1 MALQDGKPGD
11 YVDGRFLPPEGE
23 LLSSTNPAHGERVVF
38 TTGSNP
44 ERVGHAVEAARRAQP
59 AWNALG
65 LARRFEALAH
75 FRSSIEANKEVL
87 ADAIVQ
93 EIGKLRSEARLEV
106 GSLIGRFALSLDRIE
121 NDLRDGT
128 LPGFPAES
136 LRWQPHGVV
145 GVIGPFNFPLH
156 LSHAHIVPALLLG
169 NTVVLKPSE
178 VAPYCAVLYAQAAR
192 EAGLPAGVL
201 NVVQGRGPTGMA
213 LTVHPDVKAIAFT
226 GSWPVGR
233 KILEAT
239 LDKPETL
246 LALEMGG
253 KNVSIVCEDADLRQA
268 AHEIVIGGYLTTG
281 QRCTCTDRVLVHKSV
296 ARALIDALR
305 PLVASLRFGDPDDPS
320 AFAGPMAT
328 ESGLIK
334 LERAMDTVRAAG
346 ADPVV
351 PGQRLPGGSF
361 RTGSLHVLPAG
372 LHDVP
377 GYTDVELFGPD
388 LGLEIV
394 DSDEEAI
401 GIVGGSPY
409 GFACSVFTASDSRF
423 DRYRS
428 GIRLGLINRNRSTN
442 QASPRLPF
450 GGTGRSGNF
459 RPAGAFASRNLA
471 VPVAVQTN
479 VPGAF
484 PMHAQLREHLPPP
497 DLDHLE
503 LRHAQ
508 EESAEAQRS
517 LASTPRPQGIR
528 RPKHGALPRS
538 TEWLERLYAG
548 DRIVRDKKPL
558 VVDHLRSSG
567 PYLVSVDEPP
577 LSVLDG
583 MSQTATSPFGF
594 NSDALTKHY
603 VDGAFGDA
611 MVRAHDLTE
620 DGPGQALAAQYAAVL
635 RERVPGLPT
644 VSFTGCGA
652 EANEK
657 AYALARQHGP
667 KGAKKLLAFEGSFHG
682 RTMLA
687 LYASSNPDKRVP
699 FEIEGYQA
707 VYSPW
712 PLWHP
717 EAGDRVGPEAPEG
730 LHRLCAAADL
740 EGLDA
745 LAQASDDPLLRSEID
760 SLTHVGRLLRTQ
772 EIFAL
777 VIEPMQSEGGDR
789 YATPRFHRALR
800 LLTRALAVPHLMDE
814 VQCGFGLGG
823 PFAWHQ
829 SFGLIDASG
838 GPDVPDCVIFAKRAQ
853 LGVVMSRYPD
863 LEPSQAFAAS
873 LVRGRLHAEL
883 FETSEA
889 DRVEALLLGLLPDL
903 RGRWSH
909 LISHPRAQGFAL
921 AFELPSPA
929 LLAAYLGQRFWRG
942 AVVFAAGDRTVRYRL
957 SAAFSARDVERLV
970 QTIHQSL
977 AWLEAH
983 PGQKPPEWE
992 DLETP
997 HARPLRNVVVRLAAP
1012 EEADAA
1018 VLAIMAMEERIYEPA
1033 RRDSDA
1039 RLRLAFA
1046 EDGIAIL
1053 AEELLDG
1060 GSRSLVGYAL
1070 ATPLEAVADVS
1081 GPDQDPSLGKSDS
1094 LYSLALT
1101 VDASHQGTGLGLRLK
1116 TAQIE
1121 AARALKTDAGAP
1133 RYRWITGRNREGH
1146 TAAMSRIN
1154 DALGAFTVTRLTQQ
1168 YGEDGVAR
1176 YYRQPITVVRADA
1189 IDGPETANA
1198 GTIDCATSLTAPFS
1212 APPDS
1217 LFDAER
1223 AGLLV
1228 GPTLQKLTLSNY
1240 VTPAVV
1246 RASEWAAALAPDLPH
1261 LFFTSGRDELID
1273 KAVRMLRWHRKGG
1286 RKVLSLAGTYVGH
1299 TTAAARSI
1307 SDPSLHRQG
1316 AAYFDWPAVP
1326 HPELVGVDAS
1336 IDAIRDAIDAA
1347 GGPEAIL
1354 GIVLE
1359 SVGERSGLVASDAFL
1374 DALGTLR
1381 AETKIPVVLIETAS
1395 AYYRSGR
1402 GAFHS
1407 SSVRSFLPDM
1417 LGWWTGGQHGFLHV
1431 SAPLFVTNPL
1441 TFVSTWDG
1449 DELSMIQAHHQL
1461 RSARNVEVAPLGA
1474 ALEKAL
1480 MRSGLPMHGA
1490 GLYRVLDGGEQAEAI
1505 AARLLAQGIRAKR
1518 YPGGRIAIAPPLDR
1532 ATEAIERLGDVFG

>member
-1 MALQDGKPGD
+1 MAIRDGKPGD

-23 LLSSTNPAHGERVVF
+23 LLSSTDPAHGERVVF

-44 ERVGHAVEAARRAQP
+44 ERIGAAVEAARRAQP

-65 LARRFEALAH
+65 LPRRHAALMH
-75 FRSSIEANKEVL
+75 FRAAIEANKEAL
-87 ADAIVQ
+87 ADAIVK
-93 EIGKLRSEARLEV
+93 EVGKLRSEARVEV
-106 GSLIGRFALSLDRIE
+106 ASLVGRFALSIDRIE
-121 NDLRDGT
+121 NDLKDGT

-192 EAGLPAGVL
+192 DAGLPAGVL
-201 NVVQGRGPTGMA
+201 NVVQGRGPSGMA
-213 LTVHPDVKAIAFT
+213 LTQHPDIKAIAFT

-305 PLVASLRFGDPDDPS
+305 PLVSSLRFGDPDDAS
-320 AFAGPMAT
+320 MFAGPMAT
-328 ESGLIK
+328 EGGLVK
-334 LERAMDTVRAAG
+334 LERAMETVRAAG
-346 ADPVV
+346 ADAVV
-351 PGQRLPGGSF
+351 PGARLPGGLF
-361 RTGSLHVLPAG
+361 RSGSLHVLPSG
-372 LHDVP
+372 VHDVP

-388 LGLEIV
+388 LGLEVV

-401 GIVGGSPY
+401 GIVAGSPY

-459 RPAGAFASRNLA
+459 RPAGAFAARNLA

-484 PMHAQLREHLPPP
+484 PLHAQLRAHLPPP
-497 DLDHLE
+497 DLDRLE
-503 LRHAQ
+503 QRHAH
-508 EESAEAQRS
+508 EEAAEAQRS
-517 LASTPRPQGIR
+517 LASSPRPHAMR
-528 RPKHGALPRS
+528 RPAGGTLVRS

-558 VVDHLRSSG
+558 VIDHLRCSG

-577 LSVLDG
+577 LSVLDA
-583 MSQTATSPFGF
+583 MSQTATLPLGF
-594 NSDALTKHY
+594 NPDALTKAY
-603 VDGAFGDA
+603 VDGDFGDA
-611 MVRAHDLTE
+611 MVRAHDLTDAGE
-620 DGPGQALAAQYAAVL
+620 GAALAERYAEVL

-644 VSFTGCGA
+644 VCFTGSGA

-657 AYALARQHGP
+657 AYALARRHGP
-667 KGAKKLLAFEGSFHG
+667 QGARKLLAFEGSFHG

-699 FEIEGYQA
+699 FEIDGYQA
-707 VYSPW
+707 VFAPW

-717 EAGDRVGPEAPEG
+717 EPEDRVGPHTPEG
-730 LHRLCAAADL
+730 LHALCAAADL
-740 EGLDA
+740 SGLEA
-745 LAQASDDPLLRSEID
+745 MAAGSDDALLRSELD
-760 SLTHVGRLLRTQ
+760 SLVHVGRLLRTG

-800 LLTRALAVPHLMDE
+800 LLTRALGVPHLMDE

-829 SFGLIDASG
+829 GFGLIDANG
-838 GPDVPDCVIFAKRAQ
+838 APDVPDCVIFAKRAQ

-863 LEPSQAFAAS
+863 PEPSQAFAAS
-873 LVRGRLHAEL
+873 LIRGRLIAEH
-883 FETSEA
+883 FQPDEA
-889 DRVEALLLGLLPDL
+889 ARVEALLSERLLEL
-903 RGRWSH
+903 TRRWSH
-909 LISHPRAQGFAL
+909 LISHPRVSGFAL

-929 LLAAYLGQRFWRG
+929 LLEAYLMQRFWRG
-942 AVVFAAGDRTVRYRL
+942 AVVFAAGERTVRYRL
-957 SAAFSARDVERLV
+957 SAAFSARDVERLFT
-970 QTIHQSL
+970 TIHQSL

-983 PGQKPPEWE
+983 PGKRPPAWE
-992 DLETP
+992 DLEQ
-997 HARPLRNVVVRLAAP
+997 ARTRATKNVVVRIAGP
-1012 EEADAA
+1012 DEADAA
-1018 VLAIMAMEERIYEPA
+1018 IAAIMAMEERIYEPA
-1033 RRDSDA
+1033 RRDPEA
-1039 RLRLAFA
+1039 RLRLAFGR
-1046 EDGIAIL
+1046 DGVAIV
-1053 AEELLDG
+1053 AEELTSDG
-1060 GSRSLVGYAL
+1060 ARTLIGYAL
-1070 ATPLEAVADVS
+1070 AAPLEVVGDVG
-1081 GPDQDPSLGKSDS
+1081 GPDQDPSLGKGDS

-1101 VDASHQGTGLGLRLK
+1101 VDGEHQGTGLGLRLK

-1121 AARALKTDAGAP
+1121 AARALKTHGGAP
-1133 RYRWITGRNREGH
+1133 RYRWITGRNREGFA
-1146 TAAMSRIN
+1146 AAMSRIN
-1154 DALGAFTVTRLTQQ
+1154 DALGAFTVARLTQQ

-1176 YYRQPITVVRADA
+1176 YYRQPITVVRADVVQSA
-1189 IDGPETANA
+1189 EREA
-1198 GTIDCATSLTAPFS
+1198 IDCASTLTAPF
-1212 APPDS
+1212 AAAPDS
-1217 LFDAER
+1217 LIDAER

-1228 GPTLQKLTLSNY
+1228 GPSLQKLTLCNY
-1240 VTPAVV
+1240 VTPSVV

-1273 KAVRMLRWHRKGG
+1273 KAVRMLRYHRTQG
-1286 RKVLSLAGTYVGH
+1286 RAVITLEGTYVGH

-1307 SDPSLHRQG
+1307 SDPTLHHQG
-1316 AAYFDWPAVP
+1316 AAYFDWPRVP
-1326 HPELVGVDAS
+1326 HPELAGVPETIGALRE
-1336 IDAIRDAIDAA
+1336 AIAAA
-1347 GGPEAIL
+1347 GGPDRIL

-1359 SVGERSGLVASDAFL
+1359 GVGERTGLVASDAFCE
-1374 DALGTLR
+1374 ALSELR

-1402 GAFHS
+1402 GAFHCS
-1407 SSVRSFLPDM
+1407 GVRSFVPDV
-1417 LGWWTGGQHGFLHV
+1417 LGWWTGGQHGYLHV
-1431 SAPLFVTNPL
+1431 SAPLFVAKAL

-1461 RSARNVEVAPLGA
+1461 RAARHVEVAPLGA

-1480 MRSGLPMHGA
+1480 MQSGLPLHGA
-1490 GLYRVLDGGEQAEAI
+1490 GLYRVLD
-1505 AARLLAQGIRAKR
+1505 AAHACDATLEKLRAAKVTAKR
-1518 YPGGRIAIAPPLDR
+1518 YAGGRIAVAPPLDR
-1532 ATEAIERLGDVFG
+1532 AGEAIERIARAFA

>member
-1 MALQDGKPGD
+1 MALQDAKPGD
-11 YVDGRFLPPEGE
+11 YVGGRFLPPEGE
-23 LLSSTNPAHGERVVF
+23 LLSSTDPAHGEQIVF
-38 TTGSNP
+38 STGSNP
-44 ERVGHAVEAARRAQP
+44 ERVGAAVDAAREAQP

-65 LARRFEALAH
+65 LERRFAALVH
-75 FRSSIEANKEVL
+75 FRSAIEANKEAL
-87 ADAIVQ
+87 ADAIVK
-93 EIGKLRSEARLEV
+93 EIGKLRSEARTEV
-106 GSLIGRFALSLDRIE
+106 ASLIGRFALSLDRIE

-192 EAGLPAGVL
+192 DAGLPTGVL
-201 NVVQGRGPTGMA
+201 NVVQGRGPSGMA
-213 LTVHPDVKAIAFT
+213 LALHPDVKAIAFT
-226 GSWPVGR
+226 GSWPIGR

-296 ARALIDALR
+296 ARLLIDALR

-328 ESGLIK
+328 EGGLLK
-334 LERAMDTVRAAG
+334 LERAMKTVREAG
-346 ADPVV
+346 ADAVV
-351 PGQRLPGGSF
+351 PGKRLPGGSF

-401 GIVGGSPY
+401 RIVGGSPY
-409 GFACSVFTASDSRF
+409 GFACSVFTGSDSRF
-423 DRYRS
+423 ERYRS

-479 VPGAF
+479 VVGAF

-497 DLDHLE
+497 DLDRLE
-503 LRHAQ
+503 QTHA
-508 EESAEAQRS
+508 EEEAAEAQRS
-517 LASTPRPQGIR
+517 LASTPRPHAIR
-528 RPKHGALPRS
+528 RPLRGALPRS
-538 TEWLERLYAG
+538 TAWLERLYAG

-558 VVDHLRSSG
+558 VISHLRCSG

-577 LSVLDG
+577 LSLLDG

-594 NSDALTKHY
+594 NAEALTMRY
-603 VDGAFGDA
+603 VDGDFGDT

-620 DGPGQALAAQYAAVL
+620 AGPGRVLAERYAAVL
-635 RERVPGLPT
+635 RERLPGLPT

-699 FEIEGYQA
+699 FEIDGYQA
-707 VYSPW
+707 VFAPW
-712 PLWHP
+712 PVWHP
-717 EAGDRVGPEAPEG
+717 DAGDSVGPATPEG
-730 LHRLCAAADL
+730 LHPLCTSADV
-740 EGLDA
+740 EGLA
-745 LAQASDDPLLRSEID
+745 AMAQATRDVLLESELETLVHVARLLRS
-760 SLTHVGRLLRTQ
+760 Q

-829 SFGLIDASG
+829 AFGLVDAAG
-838 GPDVPDCVIFAKRAQ
+838 APDVPDCVIFAKRAQ

-883 FETSEA
+883 LEASEA
-889 DRVEALLLGLLPDL
+889 ERLEALLLERMPELSH
-903 RGRWSH
+903 RWSH
-909 LISHPRAQGFAL
+909 LISHPRVQGFAL
-921 AFELPSPA
+921 AFELPTPA

-957 SAAFSARDVERLV
+957 SAAFSARDVERLF

-983 PGQKPPEWE
+983 PGQQPPAWE
-992 DLETP
+992 DLEP
-997 HARPLRNVVVRLAAP
+997 EHARPIKNVVVRLAGP
-1012 EEADAA
+1012 EEADAT
-1018 VLAIMAMEERIYEPA
+1018 VQTIMAMEERIYEPA
-1033 RRDSDA
+1033 RRDSPA
-1039 RLRLAFA
+1039 HLRLAFA
-1046 EDGIAIL
+1046 EDSIAIL
-1053 AEELLDG
+1053 AEELQGDG
-1060 GSRSLVGYAL
+1060 ARTLVGYAL
-1070 ATPLEAVADVS
+1070 AAPLEAVSDVS
-1081 GPDQDPSLGKSDS
+1081 GPDQDPSLGKRDS

-1101 VDASHQGTGLGLRLK
+1101 VEPSHQGTGLGLRLK

-1121 AARALKTDAGAP
+1121 TARALKTHAGAP

-1154 DALGAFTVTRLTQQ
+1154 DALGAFTVARLTKQ
-1168 YGEDGVAR
+1168 YGVDAVAR
-1176 YYRQPITVVRADA
+1176 YYRLAITTVRADA
-1189 IDGPETANA
+1189 VPSAESE
-1198 GTIDCATSLTAPFS
+1198 TIDCATSLTAPFA

-1217 LFDAER
+1217 LIDAER

-1228 GPTLQKLTLSNY
+1228 GPALQKLTLSNY

-1246 RASEWAAALAPDLPH
+1246 RASEWAAALSPDLPH

-1273 KAVRMLRWHRKGG
+1273 KAVRMLRWHRTKG
-1286 RKVLSLAGTYVGH
+1286 RQVLALEGTYVGH

-1307 SDPSLHRQG
+1307 SDPSLHHQG
-1316 AAYFDWPAVP
+1316 ATYFEWPRVP
-1326 HPELVGVDAS
+1326 HPELVGVEAS
-1336 IDAIRDAIDAA
+1336 IAALRSAITAA
-1347 GGPEAIL
+1347 GGPEQIL
-1354 GIVLE
+1354 GIVLQ

-1374 DALGTLR
+1374 QALGVLR

-1407 SSVRSFLPDM
+1407 SSALSFLPDV

-1431 SAPLFVTNPL
+1431 SGPLFLSKPL

-1461 RSARNVEVAPLGA
+1461 RAARNVEVAPLGA

-1480 MRSGLPMHGA
+1480 MGSGLPMHGA
-1490 GLYRVLDGGEQAEAI
+1490 GLYRVLEAGEGADAL
-1505 AARLLAQGIRAKR
+1505 AAKLLAEGIRAKR
-1518 YPGGRIAIAPPLDR
+1518 YPGGRLGIAPPLDR
-1532 ATEAIERLGDVFG
+1532 AAEAIERISRVLS